1 MIEKNCMDS
10 RASKRGRLPA
20 VPAKQQAASVCETH
34 AMSSVPTQCVKW
46 HTQAL
51 AVALSRDGHACI
63 SIAVATPENHSSAPR
78 RRPLAATWKGVASH
92 LPFSCRAEIT
102 QSQSALHEE
111 QNESAQTGTITLAPT
126 AVSALKSHVRAR
138 KMTQGSCS
146 ITVLG

>member
-46 HTQAL
+46 HTQAQGGP
-51 AVALSRDGHACI
+51 LSRRACVHFYRGGHTRE
-63 SIAVATPENHSSAPR
+63 SFKRATAK
-78 RRPLAATWKGVASH
+78 AAGCHVEGGGH

-138 KMTQGSCS
+138 TMTQGSCS